1 MDQWRIGHNS
11 PTCCHRVH
19 HYGWVT
25 TGAQV
30 VIERLTAGGV
40 DVCFANPGTS
50 EMHFVAA
57 LDSAP
62 TMRPVLCPFEG
73 VATGAADGYARIAG
87 KPAATLLHL
96 GPGMANGLAN
106 LHNARR
112 AGVPVVNVVG
122 DHATYHQKFD
132 APLQSDI
139 DALGHWLTGTV
150 HRPGSAAELAA
161 NVDRAIAAA
170 TLGPGRIAT
179 LILPADLSWSEVNS
193 DAAGSVPLSEREREV
208 VRLIAQGY
216 TNREIAEKLTVSTR
230 TVEGH
235 LYRVMQKLGP
245 PSQWGPGFS
254 EPGDTDVTAAIDV
267 LKSHGEKAVLLLGG
281 AATDAPGIRA
291 AARISAATG
300 ARALVETFPARLA
313 RGKGVPNIPRLGYF
327 AEMAQEQ
334 LTGTRHLILVGA
346 RSPVAFFAYPNMPGD
361 LVPAGAKV
369 HNLPTGRLEEI
380 ADSLGAPHVPE
391 SSFSPPELPSG
402 PLRSDNWAAVVGA
415 LLPEN
420 AIISDEANTSGLLLP
435 DATAASPPH
444 DVLTLTGGAI
454 GQGLPVAIGAAIAAP
469 HRPVIAL
476 EADGSA
482 LYTISALWTMAREQ
496 LDITVVILN
505 NRAYAILQLELMR
518 VGASAAG
525 PKAQSLLDLS
535 NPGIDFVDI
544 AEGFGVPANRATT
557 AEELAT
563 HFSAAIDE
571 PGPHLID
578 TVLSA
583 PSLG

>member
-1 MDQWRIGHNS
+1 MPMS
-11 PTCCHRVH
+11 
-19 HYGWVT
+19 
-25 TGAQV
+25 TGAHT
-30 VIERLTAGGV
+30 VIERLLAGGV

-57 LDSAP
+57 LDASP
-62 TMRPVLCPFEG
+62 GMRAVLCLFEG

-112 AGVPVVNVVG
+112 AHSPIVNVVG
-122 DHATYHQKFD
+122 DHATYHQKLD

-139 DALGHWLTGTV
+139 DALGNWLQGTV
-150 HRPGSAAELAA
+150 HRPASTAELAA
-161 NVDRAIAAA
+161 TGDAAIASA
-170 TLGPGRIAT
+170 TYGAGRVAT
-179 LILPADLSWSEVNS
+179 IILPADMSWSESNS
-193 DAAGSVPLSEREREV
+193 DGAAPPMTPRDALTSREREIMTLV
-208 VRLIAQGY
+208 AQGY
-216 TNREIAEKLTVSTR
+216 TNREIAEKLTISTR

-235 LYRVMQKLGP
+235 LYRASRRL
-245 PSQWGPGFS
+245 
-254 EPGDTDVTAAIDV
+254 EI
-267 LKSHGEKAVLLLGG
+267 LKTYGEQVVLLLGG
-281 AATDAPGIRA
+281 PATTSAGLRA

-300 ARALVETFPARLA
+300 AKALVETFPARLA
-313 RGKGVPNIPRLGYF
+313 RGRGVPDIPRLGYF

-334 LTGTRHLILVGA
+334 LRGTRHLMLAGA

-361 LVPAGAKV
+361 LVPKGTEV
-369 HNLPTGRLEEI
+369 HTLATARLEEI
-380 ADSLGAPHVPE
+380 ADRLGAPDVPE
-391 SSFSPPELPSG
+391 PPGSAAELPTG
-402 PLRSDNWAAVVGA
+402 PLRSDNWAAVIGA

-469 HRPVIAL
+469 RRPVIAL
-476 EADGSA
+476 QSDGSA

-505 NRAYAILQLELMR
+505 NHAYAILQLELMR

-525 PKAQSLLDLS
+525 PKAQSLLELS
-535 NPGIDFVDI
+535 KPDIDFVAI
-544 AEGFGVPANRATT
+544 AEGFGVPATRATT

-563 HFSAAIDE
+563 YFSAAIAE
-571 PGPHLID
+571 PGPHLMD
-578 TVLSA
+578 AVVSA
-583 PSLG
+583 PSFG

>member
-1 MDQWRIGHNS
+1 M
-11 PTCCHRVH
+11 
-19 HYGWVT
+19 T
-25 TGAQV
+25 TGAEL
-30 VIERLTAGGV
+30 VIDRLVAGGV
-40 DVCFANPGTS
+40 EVCFANPGTS

-57 LDSAP
+57 LDTAP
-62 TMRPVLCPFEG
+62 QMRAVLCPFEG

-112 AGVPVVNVVG
+112 AHSPVVNVVG

-139 DALGHWLTGTV
+139 EALGNWLHGAV
-150 HRPGSAAELAA
+150 CRPASAADLART
-161 NVDRAIAAA
+161 VDTAIAAA
-170 TLGPGRIAT
+170 GSGRIAT
-179 LILPADLSWSEVNS
+179 LILPADLSWSEAEPV
-193 DAAGSVPLSEREREV
+193 AADSVPLSTQEQEI
-208 VRLIAQGY
+208 VRLVSQGFS
-216 TNREIAEKLTVSTR
+216 TREIAERLTVSVR

-235 LYRVMQKLGP
+235 LYRTMSKLGP
-245 PSQWGPGFS
+245 PGQGDTGVH
-254 EPGDTDVTAAIDV
+254 EPGDIDV
-267 LKSHGEKAVLLLGG
+267 AGAVDALKASGDKAVLLLGG
-281 AATDAPGIRA
+281 AATGEAGLRA

-300 ARALVETFPARLA
+300 ARALVETFPARFA
-313 RGKGVPNIPRLGYF
+313 RGRGVPNIPRLGYF
-327 AEMAQEQ
+327 AELAEEQ
-334 LTGTRHLILVGA
+334 LRGTRDLILAGA
-346 RSPVAFFAYPNMPGD
+346 RSPVTFFAYPDKASD
-361 LVPAGAKV
+361 LVPNGAKV
-369 HNLPTGRLEEI
+369 HSLPPDRLQDI
-380 ADSLGAPHVPE
+380 ADMLGAPAFSE
-391 SSFSPPELPSG
+391 SSAAPPEVPTG

-415 LLPEN
+415 LLPEH

-454 GQGLPVAIGAAIAAP
+454 GQGLPVAVGAAIAAP
-469 HRPVIAL
+469 DRPVIAL
-476 EADGSA
+476 QSDGSA

-496 LDITVVILN
+496 LDITVLILD
-505 NRAYAILQLELMR
+505 NRAYAILQIELMR
-518 VGASAAG
+518 VGASGGG

-535 NPGIDFVDI
+535 NPDMDFVAI

-563 HFSAAIDE
+563 HFSAALAE

-578 TVLSA
+578 VVLA
-583 PSLG
+583 K

>member
-1 MDQWRIGHNS
+1 MS
-11 PTCCHRVH
+11 
-19 HYGWVT
+19 
-25 TGAQV
+25 TGAHT
-30 VIERLTAGGV
+30 VIERLLAGGV

-57 LDSAP
+57 LDASP
-62 TMRPVLCPFEG
+62 GMRAVLCLFEG

-112 AGVPVVNVVG
+112 AHSPIVNVVG
-122 DHATYHQKFD
+122 DHATYHQKLD

-139 DALGHWLTGTV
+139 DALGNWLQGTV
-150 HRPGSAAELAA
+150 HRPASTAELAA
-161 NVDRAIAAA
+161 TVDAAIASA
-170 TLGPGRIAT
+170 TYGAGRVAT
-179 LILPADLSWSEVNS
+179 IILPADLSWSESNS
-193 DAAGSVPLSEREREV
+193 DGAAPPMTPRDALTSREREIMTLV
-208 VRLIAQGY
+208 AQGY
-216 TNREIAEKLTVSTR
+216 TNREIAEKLTISTR

-235 LYRVMQKLGP
+235 LYRASRRL
-245 PSQWGPGFS
+245 
-254 EPGDTDVTAAIDV
+254 EI
-267 LKSHGEKAVLLLGG
+267 LKTYGEQVVLLLGG
-281 AATDAPGIRA
+281 PATTSAGLRA

-300 ARALVETFPARLA
+300 AKALVETFPARLA
-313 RGKGVPNIPRLGYF
+313 RGRSVPDIPRLGYF

-334 LTGTRHLILVGA
+334 LRGTRHLMLAGA

-361 LVPAGAKV
+361 LVPKGTEV
-369 HNLPTGRLEEI
+369 HTLATGRLEEI
-380 ADSLGAPHVPE
+380 ADRLGAPDVPE
-391 SSFSPPELPSG
+391 PPGSAAELPTG
-402 PLRSDNWAAVVGA
+402 PLRSDNWAAVIGA

-469 HRPVIAL
+469 HRAVIAL
-476 EADGSA
+476 QSDGSA

-505 NRAYAILQLELMR
+505 NHAYAILQLELMR

-525 PKAQSLLDLS
+525 PKAQSLLELS
-535 NPGIDFVDI
+535 KPDIDFVAI
-544 AEGFGVPANRATT
+544 AEGFGVPATRATT

-563 HFSAAIDE
+563 HFSAAIAE

-578 TVLSA
+578 AVVSA
-583 PSLG
+583 PSFG

>member
-1 MDQWRIGHNS
+1 MS
-11 PTCCHRVH
+11 
-19 HYGWVT
+19 
-25 TGAQV
+25 TGAHT
-30 VIERLTAGGV
+30 VIERLLAGGV

-57 LDSAP
+57 LDASP
-62 TMRPVLCPFEG
+62 GMRAVLCLFEG

-112 AGVPVVNVVG
+112 AHSPIVNVVG
-122 DHATYHQKFD
+122 DHATYHQKLD

-139 DALGHWLTGTV
+139 DALGNWLQGTV
-150 HRPGSAAELAA
+150 HRPASTAELAA
-161 NVDRAIAAA
+161 TVDAAIASA
-170 TLGPGRIAT
+170 TYGAGRVAT
-179 LILPADLSWSEVNS
+179 IILPADLSWSESNS
-193 DAAGSVPLSEREREV
+193 DGAAPPMTPRDALTSREREIMTLV
-208 VRLIAQGY
+208 AQGY
-216 TNREIAEKLTVSTR
+216 TNREIAEELTISTR

-235 LYRVMQKLGP
+235 LYRTNRPL
-245 PSQWGPGFS
+245 
-254 EPGDTDVTAAIDV
+254 EI
-267 LKSHGEKAVLLLGG
+267 LKTYGEQVVLLLGG
-281 AATDAPGIRA
+281 PATTSAGLRA

-300 ARALVETFPARLA
+300 AKALVETFPARLA
-313 RGKGVPNIPRLGYF
+313 RGRSVPDIPRLGYF

-334 LTGTRHLILVGA
+334 LRGTRHLMLAGA

-361 LVPAGAKV
+361 LVPKGTEV
-369 HNLPTGRLEEI
+369 HTLATGRLEEI
-380 ADSLGAPHVPE
+380 ADRLGAPDVPE
-391 SSFSPPELPSG
+391 PPGRAAELPTG
-402 PLRSDNWAAVVGA
+402 PLRSDNWAAVIGA

-476 EADGSA
+476 QSDGSA
-482 LYTISALWTMAREQ
+482 LYTISALWTMAREH

-505 NRAYAILQLELMR
+505 NHAYAILQLELMR

-525 PKAQSLLDLS
+525 PKAQSLLELS
-535 NPGIDFVDI
+535 KPGIDFVAI
-544 AEGFGVPANRATT
+544 AEGFGVPATRATT
-557 AEELAT
+557 ADELAT
-563 HFSAAIDE
+563 HFSAAIAE

-578 TVLSA
+578 AVVSA
-583 PSLG
+583 PSFG

>member
-1 MDQWRIGHNS
+1 MS
-11 PTCCHRVH
+11 
-19 HYGWVT
+19 
-25 TGAQV
+25 TGAHT
-30 VIERLTAGGV
+30 VIERLLAGGV

-57 LDSAP
+57 LDASP
-62 TMRPVLCPFEG
+62 GMRAVLCLFEG

-112 AGVPVVNVVG
+112 AHSPIVNVVG
-122 DHATYHQKFD
+122 DHATYHQKLD

-139 DALGHWLTGTV
+139 DALGNWLQGTV
-150 HRPGSAAELAA
+150 HRPASTAELAA
-161 NVDRAIAAA
+161 TVDAAIASA
-170 TLGPGRIAT
+170 TYGAGRVAT
-179 LILPADLSWSEVNS
+179 IILPADLSWSESNS
-193 DAAGSVPLSEREREV
+193 DGAAPPMTPRDALTSREREIMTLV
-208 VRLIAQGY
+208 AQGY
-216 TNREIAEKLTVSTR
+216 TNREIAEELTISTR
-230 TVEGH
+230 AVEGH
-235 LYRVMQKLGP
+235 LYRTNRPL
-245 PSQWGPGFS
+245 
-254 EPGDTDVTAAIDV
+254 EI
-267 LKSHGEKAVLLLGG
+267 LKTYGEQVVLLLGG
-281 AATDAPGIRA
+281 PATTSAGLRA

-300 ARALVETFPARLA
+300 AKALVETFPARLA
-313 RGKGVPNIPRLGYF
+313 RGRSVPDIPRLGYF

-334 LTGTRHLILVGA
+334 LRGTRHLMLAGA

-361 LVPAGAKV
+361 LVPKGTEV
-369 HNLPTGRLEEI
+369 HTLATARLEEI
-380 ADSLGAPHVPE
+380 ADRLGAPDVPE
-391 SSFSPPELPSG
+391 PPGRAAELPTG
-402 PLRSDNWAAVVGA
+402 PLRSDNWAAVIGA

-454 GQGLPVAIGAAIAAP
+454 GQGLPVAIGAAIAGP

-476 EADGSA
+476 QSDGSA
-482 LYTISALWTMAREQ
+482 LYTISALWTMAREH

-505 NRAYAILQLELMR
+505 NHAYAILQLELMR

-525 PKAQSLLDLS
+525 PKAQSLLELYKPD
-535 NPGIDFVDI
+535 IDFVAI
-544 AEGFGVPANRATT
+544 AEGFGVPATRATT

-563 HFSAAIDE
+563 HFSAAIAE

-578 TVLSA
+578 AVVSA
-583 PSLG
+583 PSFG

>member
-1 MDQWRIGHNS
+1 
-11 PTCCHRVH
+11 
-19 HYGWVT
+19 
-25 TGAQV
+25 
-30 VIERLTAGGV
+30 
-40 DVCFANPGTS
+40 
-50 EMHFVAA
+50 
-57 LDSAP
+57 
-62 TMRPVLCPFEG
+62 MRAVLCLFEG

-112 AGVPVVNVVG
+112 AHSPIVNVVG
-122 DHATYHQKFD
+122 DHATYHQKLD

-139 DALGHWLTGTV
+139 DALGNWLQGAV
-150 HRPGSAAELAA
+150 HRPASTAELAA
-161 NVDRAIAAA
+161 TVDAAIASA
-170 TLGPGRIAT
+170 TYGAGRVAT
-179 LILPADLSWSEVNS
+179 IILPADMSWSESNS
-193 DAAGSVPLSEREREV
+193 DGAAPPMTPRDAPTSREREIMTLV
-208 VRLIAQGY
+208 AQGY
-216 TNREIAEKLTVSTR
+216 TNREIAEKLTISTR

-235 LYRVMQKLGP
+235 LYRASRRL
-245 PSQWGPGFS
+245 
-254 EPGDTDVTAAIDV
+254 EI
-267 LKSHGEKAVLLLGG
+267 LKTYGEQVVLLLGG
-281 AATDAPGIRA
+281 SATTSAGLRA

-300 ARALVETFPARLA
+300 AKALVETFPARLA
-313 RGKGVPNIPRLGYF
+313 RGRGVPDIPRLGYF

-334 LTGTRHLILVGA
+334 LRGTRHLMLAGA

-361 LVPAGAKV
+361 LVPKGTEV
-369 HNLPTGRLEEI
+369 HTLATARLEEI
-380 ADSLGAPHVPE
+380 ADRLGAPDVPE
-391 SSFSPPELPSG
+391 PPGSAAELPTG
-402 PLRSDNWAAVVGA
+402 PLRSDNWAAVIGA

-469 HRPVIAL
+469 HRAVIAL
-476 EADGSA
+476 QSDGSA

-505 NRAYAILQLELMR
+505 NHAYAILQLELMR

-525 PKAQSLLDLS
+525 PKAQSLLELS
-535 NPGIDFVDI
+535 KPSIDFVAI
-544 AEGFGVPANRATT
+544 AEGFGVPATRATT

-563 HFSAAIDE
+563 HFGAAIAE

-578 TVLSA
+578 AAVPA
-583 PSLG
+583 PAFG

>member
-1 MDQWRIGHNS
+1 MS
-11 PTCCHRVH
+11 
-19 HYGWVT
+19 
-25 TGAQV
+25 TGAHT
-30 VIERLTAGGV
+30 VIERLLAGGV

-57 LDSAP
+57 LDASP
-62 TMRPVLCPFEG
+62 GMRAVLCLFEG

-112 AGVPVVNVVG
+112 AHSPIVNVVG
-122 DHATYHQKFD
+122 DHATYHQKLD

-139 DALGHWLTGTV
+139 DALGNWLHGTV
-150 HRPGSAAELAA
+150 HRPASTAELAA
-161 NVDRAIAAA
+161 TVDAAIASA
-170 TLGPGRIAT
+170 TYGAGRVAT
-179 LILPADLSWSEVNS
+179 IILPADMSWSESNS
-193 DAAGSVPLSEREREV
+193 DGAAPPMTPRDAPTSREREIMTLV
-208 VRLIAQGY
+208 AQGY
-216 TNREIAEKLTVSTR
+216 TNREIAEKLTISTR

-235 LYRVMQKLGP
+235 LYRASRRL
-245 PSQWGPGFS
+245 
-254 EPGDTDVTAAIDV
+254 EI
-267 LKSHGEKAVLLLGG
+267 LKTYGEQVVLLLGG
-281 AATDAPGIRA
+281 PATTSAGLRA

-300 ARALVETFPARLA
+300 AKALVETFPARLA
-313 RGKGVPNIPRLGYF
+313 RGRSVPDIPRLGYF

-334 LTGTRHLILVGA
+334 LRGTRHLMLAGA

-361 LVPAGAKV
+361 LVPKGTEV
-369 HNLPTGRLEEI
+369 HTLATGRLEEI
-380 ADSLGAPHVPE
+380 ADRLGAPDVPE
-391 SSFSPPELPSG
+391 PPGRAAELPTG
-402 PLRSDNWAAVVGA
+402 PLRSDNWAAVIGA

-469 HRPVIAL
+469 RRPVIAL
-476 EADGSA
+476 QSDGSA

-505 NRAYAILQLELMR
+505 NHAYAILQLELMR

-525 PKAQSLLDLS
+525 PKAQSLLELS
-535 NPGIDFVDI
+535 KPDIDFVAI
-544 AEGFGVPANRATT
+544 AEGFGVPATRATT

-563 HFSAAIDE
+563 HFSAAIAE

-578 TVLSA
+578 AVVSA
-583 PSLG
+583 PSFG